1 MDSSRPGLR
10 GSRLLLRRLQE
21 GDRAAFTRMN
31 GDPRVMQYFPRPLSE
46 EESRLLLLRIE
57 QVFAAVGYGLW
68 AIELPGREPFVGFTG
83 LLPVGFDAHFTP
95 AVEVGWRLLPEH
107 WGRGY
112 ATEAGWI
119 ALDFAFSQLGLPEVV
134 SFTATQNGKSRAV
147 MERIGMARDPAG
159 DFDHPKLEPSHPLR
173 RHVLYRITRAAWAE
187 LSTG

>member
-1 MDSSRPGLR
+1 
-10 GSRLLLRRLQE
+10 
-21 GDRAAFTRMN
+21 
-31 GDPRVMQYFPRPLSE
+31 
-46 EESRLLLLRIE
+46 
-57 QVFAAVGYGLW
+57 
-68 AIELPGREPFVGFTG
+68 
-83 LLPVGFDAHFTP
+83 LPVGFDAHFTP

-112 ATEAGWI
+112 ATEAGRI